1 MYDRTN
7 FEHHDEI
14 GRTISLAPDLPEIPE
29 RLLLAHVRGDVF
41 FLCGAGVSRTAW
53 LPDFQQLVRG
63 VYRTLDPSIY
73 EILPATPIDPRCPPK
88 PDCSLLTDRQT
99 AEVRRFLAR
108 EFDVVLGMLERC
120 LDSRTREDSK
130 VRARVIELLRTS
142 GGKRRSATPK
152 SKEIAE
158 GQDGASGPRIGHP
171 APIRL
176 ANRGG
181 VTTIMTTNFDLLI
194 EAAARELR
202 VSAQTYALGSI
213 PRPTRRREFAGVL
226 HIHGALTRNPSMV
239 SV

>member
-1 MYDRTN
+1 
-7 FEHHDEI
+7 
-14 GRTISLAPDLPEIPE
+14 
-29 RLLLAHVRGDVF
+29 
-41 FLCGAGVSRTAW
+41 
-53 LPDFQQLVRG
+53 
-63 VYRTLDPSIY
+63 
-73 EILPATPIDPRCPPK
+73 
-88 PDCSLLTDRQT
+88 
-99 AEVRRFLAR
+99 
-108 EFDVVLGMLERC
+108 MLERC

-158 GQDGASGPRIGHP
+158 SQDGASGPRIGHP
-171 APIRL
+171 APIHRALIRL